1 MLIGAGC
8 LRVILALAQEGNS
21 FGVSL
26 AATAVGW
33 ILCAAS
39 LILLALWDWHVQ
51 EHHPGASSFLRK
63 LSYGAVAGSLLP
75 CAASL
80 LSFTGL
86 GAAPALAAALAGLAL
101 TLFSATLWEW
111 LLKDIDLDAPPL
123 SESIV
128 MARLAALREI
138 AERCA
143 WGTVSRKRSANE
155 APQQGRSHANGRV
168 LGSTAGGWQ
177 LRSRDRGS
185 QAGAYDS

>member
-1 MLIGAGC
+1 MISDFSDVQFRLRLHQKNLVRMLIGAGC
-8 LRVILALAQEGNS
+8 LRLILALAQEGNS

-26 AATAVGW
+26 AATAAGW

-39 LILLALWDWHVQ
+39 LILLALWDRQVQ
-51 EHHPGASSFLRK
+51 EHHPGVTSFLRK

-80 LSFTGL
+80 LSFTGP
-86 GAAPALAAALAGLAL
+86 GAAPAVAAALAGTAL

-111 LLKDIDLDAPPL
+111 LLKDIDLDMPPL

-128 MARLAALREI
+128 MARLAALQEI

-143 WGTVSRKRSANE
+143 WGTVSTE
-155 APQQGRSHANGRV
+155 AEGR
-168 LGSTAGGWQ
+168 
-177 LRSRDRGS
+177 
-185 QAGAYDS
+185 